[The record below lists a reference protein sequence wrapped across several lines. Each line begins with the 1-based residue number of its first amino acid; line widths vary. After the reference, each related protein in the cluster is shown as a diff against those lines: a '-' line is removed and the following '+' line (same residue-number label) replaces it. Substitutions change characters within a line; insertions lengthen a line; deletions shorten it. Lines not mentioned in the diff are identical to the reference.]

1 MSKKKNWTEEK
12 SKLID
17 EMQTFLNSPEL
28 AAVRSKFNE
37 LKERM
42 SKVPAREQSAFDN
55 FTNAYVAL
63 SNMMNWATDFEWNR
77 NKKVF
82 DFIFEKE
89 AEKRSRH
96 NEIQ

>member
-17 EMQTFLNSPEL
+17 EMQAFLNSPEL

-42 SKVPAREQSAFDN
+42 VKVPAREKSAFDN
-55 FTNAYVAL
+55 FTNAYLAL
-63 SNMMNWATDFEWNR
+63 SNMMTWATDFTWDR
-77 NKKVF
+77 NKKIF

-89 AEKRSRH
+89 AQKRAR
-96 NEIQ
+96 QKDK

>member
-12 SKLID
+12 SKLLGEI
-17 EMQTFLNSPEL
+17 QAFLNSPEMET
-28 AAVRSKFNE
+28 VRTRFNE

-55 FTNAYVAL
+55 FTNVYVAL

-89 AEKRSRH
+89 AQKRSRR